1 MSYSTP
7 ALVRQALVPTSDG
20 SQPQT
25 PTNTAADLSDAQL
38 QNAIDEADATIDG
51 YLGGFYAVPVADNAQ
66 GVTPNPLPFWS
77 RNIAAY
83 VATLSYRGSQDFTDT
98 DPISRRY
105 KDTLAALQ
113 NVAAGKMK
121 LQLPENTTGNSGE
134 AAGQVFN
141 PYVGDLW
148 TPDDFNLSD
157 APNPG
162 LNGTPFW
169 WNRW

>member
-20 SQPQT
+20 SLPAT
-25 PTNTAADLSDAQL
+25 PTNTAADLTDAQL
-38 QNAIDEADATIDG
+38 QNAIDEADAVIDG
-51 YLGGFYAVPVADNAQ
+51 YLGNYYAVPVQPVNGA
-66 GVTPNPLPFWS
+66 TPNPLPFWS

-98 DPISRRY
+98 DPIARRY

-113 NVAAGKMK
+113 QVAMGKMK
-121 LQLPENTTGNSGE
+121 LSLPDNQTGNAAEG
-134 AAGQVFN
+134 AGQVFN

-148 TPDDFNLSD
+148 TPDDFNLSQ

-162 LNGTPFW
+162 LNGTPYW